1 VNIPRKKAT
10 IQFTRRSDGHVSA
23 VIINQEGEVEA
34 QKDFGVFTEAEYE
47 KLFDVIRQEHP
58 EMEIQ
63 TVELTGN

>member
-1 VNIPRKKAT
+1 MTIPKKQGT
-10 IQFTRRSDGHVSA
+10 VQFRRTLDGHISV
-23 VIINQEGEVEA
+23 VIVNQNGEVEA

-58 EMEIQ
+58 DMDIR